1 MRCVICNSTLS
12 KLEVVKQD
20 DRGSYLDTCSTCLG
34 RIETDLAEDLNYIY
48 DLEKW
53 D

>member
-1 MRCVICNSTLS
+1 MRCVICNNMLS
-12 KLEVVKQD
+12 KLEAVKKD
-20 DRGSYLDTCSTCLG
+20 DKGTYIDTCSPCLG
-34 RIETDLAEDLNYIY
+34 RIEIDLTEDLNYIY